1 MDSAGISTLVI
12 RVTEKIKQMI
22 RCGSLVNILPGE
34 RELCNRLSVGRDTV
48 RKALILLEEA
58 GWIAPPKTK
67 TPRLILKTGDT
78 DAESADHSTAACEKK
93 TVIGFLT
100 PLPLTRLSQRS
111 LAEIY
116 TINKILE
123 PDGISVRIIEAPWA
137 LGPNPD
143 KRLEKL
149 VRKSECA
156 CWILHRSSEQTQLW
170 FKKNRIPCIVRGT
183 SHQSSNLPYLDRHWA
198 ATTHHTARYLWNK
211 GHRTV
216 GLCLPEEPLKGHQLM
231 QKGFTAFTE
240 EDWTPVL
247 IPSPFESP
255 KFFEYLDR
263 AFKEHPDMTALVV
276 ARGNQIIP
284 ILSYAEAHSLLIP
297 KQLSLI
303 SLTYEPFMDRVYP
316 AITYYEEDATK
327 SVHKLIRMIRS
338 LMLAKKVRS
347 ISVIPEMHHGQS
359 VIHRKAL

>member
-1 MDSAGISTLVI
+1 MDSAGTSTLVL

-22 RCGSLVNILPGE
+22 RCGSLINVLPGE
-34 RELCNRLSVGRDTV
+34 RDLCNRLSVGRDTV
-48 RKALILLEEA
+48 RKALILLEES
-58 GWIAPPKTK
+58 GWIAHPKTK
-67 TPRLILKTGDT
+67 TPRLILKKCDNP
-78 DAESADHSTAACEKK
+78 ESAETIAAPYDKK
-93 TVIGFLT
+93 NVIGFLT
-100 PLPLTRLSQRS
+100 PMSLTRLPQRS

-116 TINKILE
+116 MVNEILE
-123 PDGISVRIIEAPWA
+123 PDGISVRIIEAPWI
-137 LGPNPD
+137 LGANPD

-183 SHQSSNLPYLDRHWA
+183 SHQSSNLPYLDRHWS
-198 ATTHHTARYLWNK
+198 ATTHHTARYLWSK

-216 GLCLPEEPLKGHQLM
+216 GLCLPEDPLKGHQLM

-240 EDWTPVL
+240 EGWNPVL

-255 KFFEYLDR
+255 KFFEHLDR

-284 ILSYAEAHSLLIP
+284 ILSYAEARSLLIP
-297 KQLSLI
+297 NQLSLV
-303 SLTYEPFMDRVYP
+303 SLTYEPFMDRVFP

-327 SVHKLIRMIRS
+327 IVHKLIRMIRALMSSKTIRS
-338 LMLAKKVRS
+338 L
-347 ISVIPEMHHGQS
+347 SVIPEMHHGQS
-359 VIHRKAL
+359 VIRPNGH